1 MRSPRNS
8 LLPAILIPAAAAL
21 LLTTGMAATAGTAAA
36 QATGGIAFPPGPIP
50 GAAMAQAFAQ
60 TPRLPVSVNPT
71 KRGAPPGA
79 MVTNPSVSRSSVHQ
93 QSITRIRG
101 DAGYLAGFN
110 KGQPLAASRQ
120 PPVQP
125 VDPSFT
131 IIDAPFIVNNFNS
144 ALNFAFG
151 DGNVSQQ
158 QLGDGTAAGGAGPVE
173 TATPAPEPAPAPA
186 PAPAATAKPAGP
198 STLDTL
204 MSTAG
209 PLPHLPA
216 ALAHG
221 GVQVNNVNTTTNTA
235 VGIGN
240 RATQKTVTVQR

>member
-1 MRSPRNS
+1 MTMSPRTA
-8 LLPAILIPAAAAL
+8 LLPTVAAL
-21 LLTTGMAATAGTAAA
+21 LLTAGTAAA
-36 QATGGIAFPPGPIP
+36 QVTGGIAFPPGPIP
-50 GAAMAQAFAQ
+50 GAAMAQAFSQA
-60 TPRLPVSVNPT
+60 PRLPVSVNPT
-71 KRGAPPGA
+71 PRGAPPGA
-79 MVTNPSVSRSSVHQ
+79 MVTNPSVRRSSVNQ
-93 QSITRIRG
+93 QAITRIRG

-125 VDPSFT
+125 DPGFT

-158 QLGDGTAAGGAGPVE
+158 QLGDGAAGPVE
-173 TATPAPEPAPAPA
+173 TAAPAQPAPEPAPAPA
-186 PAPAATAKPAGP
+186 PSAKPAGP
-198 STLDTL
+198 STLDLL

-209 PLPHLPA
+209 PLPHLPT

-221 GVQVNNVNTTTNTA
+221 GVQFNNVNTVTNTA
-235 VGIGN
+235 VGMRN
-240 RATQKTVTVQR
+240 RATQTTVTVQR

>member
-1 MRSPRNS
+1 MTSPRTV
-8 LLPAILIPAAAAL
+8 LLPTVAVL
-21 LLTTGMAATAGTAAA
+21 LLTAGTAAA
-36 QATGGIAFPPGPIP
+36 QVTGGIAFPPGPIP
-50 GAAMAQAFAQ
+50 GAAMAQAFPQ

-71 KRGAPPGA
+71 PRGAPPGA
-79 MVTNPSVSRSSVHQ
+79 MVTNPSVRRSTMNQ
-93 QSITRIRG
+93 QAITRIRG

-125 VDPSFT
+125 ADPSFT

-151 DGNVSQQ
+151 DGNISQQ
-158 QLGDGTAAGGAGPVE
+158 QLGDGTATSTTGPVE
-173 TATPAPEPAPAPA
+173 TTTPAPAQEAAPPTAPT
-186 PAPAATAKPAGP
+186 PVAKPAGP
-198 STLDTL
+198 STLDML

-209 PLPHLPA
+209 PLPYLPA

-221 GVQVNNVNTTTNTA
+221 GVKVNNVNTTTNTA
-235 VGIGN
+235 VGKGN
-240 RATQKTVTVQR
+240 RATQTTVTVQR

>member
-1 MRSPRNS
+1 MTMSPRTA
-8 LLPAILIPAAAAL
+8 LLPTVAAL
-21 LLTTGMAATAGTAAA
+21 LLTAGTAAA
-36 QATGGIAFPPGPIP
+36 QVTGGIAFPPGPIP
-50 GAAMAQAFAQ
+50 GAAMAQAFSQA
-60 TPRLPVSVNPT
+60 PRLPVSVNPT
-71 KRGAPPGA
+71 PRGAPPGA
-79 MVTNPSVSRSSVHQ
+79 MVTNPSVRRSSVNQ
-93 QSITRIRG
+93 QAITRIRG

-125 VDPSFT
+125 DPGFT

-158 QLGDGTAAGGAGPVE
+158 QLGDGAAGPVE
-173 TATPAPEPAPAPA
+173 TAAPAQPAPEPAPAPA
-186 PAPAATAKPAGP
+186 PSAKPAGP
-198 STLDTL
+198 STLDLL

-209 PLPHLPA
+209 PLPHLPT

-221 GVQVNNVNTTTNTA
+221 GVQFNNVNTVTNTA
-235 VGIGN
+235 VGTRN
-240 RATQKTVTVQR
+240 RATQTTVTVQR

>member
-1 MRSPRNS
+1 MTMSPRTA
-8 LLPAILIPAAAAL
+8 LLPTVAAL
-21 LLTTGMAATAGTAAA
+21 LLTAGTAAA
-36 QATGGIAFPPGPIP
+36 QVTGGIAFPPGPIP
-50 GAAMAQAFAQ
+50 GAAMAQAFSQA
-60 TPRLPVSVNPT
+60 PRLPVSVNPT
-71 KRGAPPGA
+71 PRGAPPGA
-79 MVTNPSVSRSSVHQ
+79 MVTNPSVRRSSVNQ
-93 QSITRIRG
+93 QAITRIRG

-125 VDPSFT
+125 DPGFT

-158 QLGDGTAAGGAGPVE
+158 QLGDGSAAAGPVE
-173 TATPAPEPAPAPA
+173 TAAPAQPAPEPAPAPA
-186 PAPAATAKPAGP
+186 PSAKPAGP
-198 STLDTL
+198 STLDLL

-209 PLPHLPA
+209 PLPHLPT

-221 GVQVNNVNTTTNTA
+221 GVQFNNVNTVTNTA
-235 VGIGN
+235 VGTRN
-240 RATQKTVTVQR
+240 RATQTTVTVQR

>member
-1 MRSPRNS
+1 MTMSPRTA
-8 LLPAILIPAAAAL
+8 LLPTVAAL
-21 LLTTGMAATAGTAAA
+21 LLTAGTAAA
-36 QATGGIAFPPGPIP
+36 QVTGGIAFPPGPIP
-50 GAAMAQAFAQ
+50 GAAMAQAFSQA
-60 TPRLPVSVNPT
+60 PRLPVSVNPT
-71 KRGAPPGA
+71 PRGAPPGA
-79 MVTNPSVSRSSVHQ
+79 MVTNPSVRRSSVNQ
-93 QSITRIRG
+93 QAITRIRG

-125 VDPSFT
+125 DPGFT

-158 QLGDGTAAGGAGPVE
+158 QLGDGAAGPVE
-173 TATPAPEPAPAPA
+173 TAAPAQPAHEPAPAPA
-186 PAPAATAKPAGP
+186 PSAKPAGP
-198 STLDTL
+198 STLDLL

-209 PLPHLPA
+209 PLPHLPT

-221 GVQVNNVNTTTNTA
+221 GVQFNNVNTVTNTA
-235 VGIGN
+235 VGTRN
-240 RATQKTVTVQR
+240 RATQTTVTVQR

>member
-1 MRSPRNS
+1 MMSPRTV
-8 LLPAILIPAAAAL
+8 LLPTVAAL
-21 LLTTGMAATAGTAAA
+21 LLTAGTAAA
-36 QATGGIAFPPGPIP
+36 QVTGGIAFPPGPIP
-50 GAAMAQAFAQ
+50 GAAMAQAFSQ

-71 KRGAPPGA
+71 PRGAPPGA
-79 MVTNPSVSRSSVHQ
+79 MVTNPSVRRSTVNQ
-93 QSITRIRG
+93 QAITRIRG

-125 VDPSFT
+125 DPGFT

-158 QLGDGTAAGGAGPVE
+158 QLGDGAAGPVE
-173 TATPAPEPAPAPA
+173 TAAPAQPAPEPAPAPA
-186 PAPAATAKPAGP
+186 PSAKPAGP
-198 STLDTL
+198 STLDLL
-204 MSTAG
+204 MTTAG
-209 PLPHLPA
+209 PLPHLPT

-221 GVQVNNVNTTTNTA
+221 GVQFNNVNTVTNTA
-235 VGIGN
+235 VGTRN
-240 RATQKTVTVQR
+240 RATQNTVTVQR

>member
-1 MRSPRNS
+1 MTMSSRTT
-8 LLPAILIPAAAAL
+8 LLPTVAAL
-21 LLTTGMAATAGTAAA
+21 LLTAGTAAA
-36 QATGGIAFPPGPIP
+36 QVTGGIAFPPGPIP
-50 GAAMAQAFAQ
+50 GAAMAQAFSQA
-60 TPRLPVSVNPT
+60 PRLPVSVNPT
-71 KRGAPPGA
+71 PRGAPPGA
-79 MVTNPSVSRSSVHQ
+79 MVTNPSVRRSSVNQ
-93 QSITRIRG
+93 QAITRIRG

-125 VDPSFT
+125 DPGFT

-158 QLGDGTAAGGAGPVE
+158 QLGDGAAGPVE
-173 TATPAPEPAPAPA
+173 TAAPAQPAPEPAPAPA
-186 PAPAATAKPAGP
+186 PSAKPAGP
-198 STLDTL
+198 STLDLL

-209 PLPHLPA
+209 PLPHLPT

-221 GVQVNNVNTTTNTA
+221 GVQFNNVNTVTNTA
-235 VGIGN
+235 VGTHN
-240 RATQKTVTVQR
+240 RATQNTVTVQR

>member
-1 MRSPRNS
+1 MPSPRII
-8 LLPAILIPAAAAL
+8 LLSTAL
-21 LLTTGMAATAGTAAA
+21 LLTAGTAAA
-36 QATGGIAFPPGPIP
+36 QVSGGIAFPPGPIP

-60 TPRLPVSVNPT
+60 VPRLPVSVDPT
-71 KRGAPPGA
+71 RRGAPPGA
-79 MVTNPSVSRSSVHQ
+79 MVTNPSVSRSTMHQ

-101 DAGYLAGFN
+101 DAGYLAGFS

-131 IIDAPFIVNNFNS
+131 FIDAPFIVNNFNS

-151 DGNVSQQ
+151 DGNISQQ
-158 QLGDGTAAGGAGPVE
+158 QLGDDSAGPLETAA
-173 TATPAPEPAPAPA
+173 PAPAPEQEPAPAP
-186 PAPAATAKPAGP
+186 TAKPQGP
-198 STLDTL
+198 STLDLL

-209 PLPHLPA
+209 PLPHLPS
-216 ALAHG
+216 ALAQG

-235 VGIGN
+235 VGRHN
-240 RATQKTVTVQR
+240 RATQTTVTVQR

>member
-1 MRSPRNS
+1 MTMSPRTA
-8 LLPAILIPAAAAL
+8 LLPTVAAL
-21 LLTTGMAATAGTAAA
+21 LLTAGTAAA
-36 QATGGIAFPPGPIP
+36 QVTGGIAFPPGPIP
-50 GAAMAQAFAQ
+50 GAAMAQAFSQA
-60 TPRLPVSVNPT
+60 PRLPVSVNPT
-71 KRGAPPGA
+71 PRGAPPGA
-79 MVTNPSVSRSSVHQ
+79 MVTNPSVRRSSVNQ
-93 QSITRIRG
+93 QAITRIRG

-125 VDPSFT
+125 DPGFT

-158 QLGDGTAAGGAGPVE
+158 QLGDGSAGPVE
-173 TATPAPEPAPAPA
+173 TAAPAPPAPEPAPAPA
-186 PAPAATAKPAGP
+186 PSAKPAGP
-198 STLDTL
+198 STLDLL

-216 ALAHG
+216 ALANG
-221 GVQVNNVNTTTNTA
+221 GVQFNNVNTVTNTA
-235 VGIGN
+235 VGTRN
-240 RATQKTVTVQR
+240 RATQTTVTVQR

>member
-1 MRSPRNS
+1 M
-8 LLPAILIPAAAAL
+8 LLPRTTLLTTAAAL
-21 LLTTGMAATAGTAAA
+21 LLTAGTAAA
-36 QATGGIAFPPGPIP
+36 QVTGGIAFPPGPIP

-71 KRGAPPGA
+71 PRGAPPGA
-79 MVTNPSVSRSSVHQ
+79 MVTNPSLRRSTVNQ
-93 QSITRIRG
+93 QAITRIRG
-101 DAGYLAGFN
+101 DAGYLAGFS

-120 PPVQP
+120 PPP

-158 QLGDGTAAGGAGPVE
+158 QLGDGSAAGSGAPVE
-173 TATPAPEPAPAPA
+173 TAAPAPEPAPAPDPK
-186 PAPAATAKPAGP
+186 PAPAAKPAGP
-198 STLDTL
+198 STLDLL

-209 PLPHLPA
+209 PLPHLPS

-221 GVQVNNVNTTTNTA
+221 GVQFNNVNTTTNTA
-235 VGIGN
+235 VGTGN

>member
-1 MRSPRNS
+1 MKSPRTA
-8 LLPAILIPAAAAL
+8 LLPAITAL
-21 LLTTGMAATAGTAAA
+21 LLTAGTAAA
-36 QATGGIAFPPGPIP
+36 QTTGGIAFPPGPIP

-71 KRGAPPGA
+71 PRGAPPGA
-79 MVTNPSVSRSSVHQ
+79 MVTNPSLRRSAVNQ
-93 QSITRIRG
+93 QAITRIRG

-120 PPVQP
+120 PPP

-151 DGNVSQQ
+151 DGNISQQ
-158 QLGDGTAAGGAGPVE
+158 QLGDGSAGGSGAPAETAAPAH
-173 TATPAPEPAPAPA
+173 APEPAPAPA
-186 PAPAATAKPAGP
+186 PDPKPAPTAKPAGP
-198 STLDTL
+198 STLDLL

-209 PLPHLPA
+209 PLPHLPS

-221 GVQVNNVNTTTNTA
+221 GVQFNNVNTTTNTA
-235 VGIGN
+235 IGMGN

>member
-1 MRSPRNS
+1 MMSPRTA
-8 LLPAILIPAAAAL
+8 LLSTVTAL
-21 LLTTGMAATAGTAAA
+21 LLTAGTAEA
-36 QATGGIAFPPGPIP
+36 QVTGGIAFPPGPIP
-50 GAAMAQAFAQ
+50 GAAMAQAFSQA
-60 TPRLPVSVNPT
+60 PRLPVSVNPT
-71 KRGAPPGA
+71 PRGAPPGA
-79 MVTNPSVSRSSVHQ
+79 MVTNPSVRRSSVNQ
-93 QSITRIRG
+93 QAITRIRG

-125 VDPSFT
+125 DPGFT

-158 QLGDGTAAGGAGPVE
+158 QLGDGSAGPADTAA
-173 TATPAPEPAPAPA
+173 ATPPPPPPPEPAQPPAP
-186 PAPAATAKPAGP
+186 PAKPGGP
-198 STLDTL
+198 STLDLL

-209 PLPHLPA
+209 PLPHLPT

-221 GVQVNNVNTTTNTA
+221 GVQFNNVNTVTNTA
-235 VGIGN
+235 VGTRN
-240 RATQKTVTVQR
+240 RATQSTVTVQR

>member
-1 MRSPRNS
+1 MTMSPRTA
-8 LLPAILIPAAAAL
+8 LLPTVAAL
-21 LLTTGMAATAGTAAA
+21 LLTAGTAAA
-36 QATGGIAFPPGPIP
+36 QVTGGIAFPPGPIP
-50 GAAMAQAFAQ
+50 GAAMAQAFSQA
-60 TPRLPVSVNPT
+60 PRLPVSVNPT
-71 KRGAPPGA
+71 PRGAPPGA
-79 MVTNPSVSRSSVHQ
+79 MVTNPSVRRSSVNQ
-93 QSITRIRG
+93 QAITRIRG

-125 VDPSFT
+125 DPGFT

-158 QLGDGTAAGGAGPVE
+158 
-173 TATPAPEPAPAPA
+173 
-186 PAPAATAKPAGP
+186 PAGP
-198 STLDTL
+198 STLDLL

-209 PLPHLPA
+209 PLPHLPT

-221 GVQVNNVNTTTNTA
+221 GVQFNNVNTVTNTA
-235 VGIGN
+235 VGTRN
-240 RATQKTVTVQR
+240 RATQTTVTVQR

>member
-1 MRSPRNS
+1 MTSPRTV
-8 LLPAILIPAAAAL
+8 LLPTVAAL
-21 LLTTGMAATAGTAAA
+21 LLTAGTAAA
-36 QATGGIAFPPGPIP
+36 QVTGGIAFPPGPIP
-50 GAAMAQAFAQ
+50 GAAMAQAFSQ

-71 KRGAPPGA
+71 PRGAPPGA
-79 MVTNPSVSRSSVHQ
+79 MVTNPSVRRSTVNQ
-93 QSITRIRG
+93 QAITRIRG

-151 DGNVSQQ
+151 DGNISQQ
-158 QLGDGTAAGGAGPVE
+158 QLGDGATAGTAGPVE
-173 TATPAPEPAPAPA
+173 AAAPAPAPEPAPTPA
-186 PAPAATAKPAGP
+186 PTAKPAGP
-198 STLDTL
+198 STLDML

-221 GVQVNNVNTTTNTA
+221 GVQFNNVNTTTNTA
-235 VGIGN
+235 VGKGN
-240 RATQKTVTVQR
+240 RATQTTVTVQR

>member
-1 MRSPRNS
+1 MMSPRTV
-8 LLPAILIPAAAAL
+8 LLPTVAAL
-21 LLTTGMAATAGTAAA
+21 LLTAGTAAA
-36 QATGGIAFPPGPIP
+36 QVTGGIAFPPGPIP
-50 GAAMAQAFAQ
+50 GAAMAQAFSQ

-71 KRGAPPGA
+71 PRGAPPGA
-79 MVTNPSVSRSSVHQ
+79 MVTNPSVRRSTVNQ
-93 QSITRIRG
+93 QAITRIRG

-151 DGNVSQQ
+151 DGNISQQ
-158 QLGDGTAAGGAGPVE
+158 QLGDGTTGSTAGPVE
-173 TATPAPEPAPAPA
+173 AAAPAPAPEPAPVPA
-186 PAPAATAKPAGP
+186 PTAKPAGP
-198 STLDTL
+198 STLDML

-221 GVQVNNVNTTTNTA
+221 GVQFNNVNTTTNTA
-235 VGIGN
+235 VGKGN
-240 RATQKTVTVQR
+240 RATQTTVTVQR

>member
-1 MRSPRNS
+1 MMSPRTV
-8 LLPAILIPAAAAL
+8 LLPTVAAL
-21 LLTTGMAATAGTAAA
+21 LLTAGTAAA
-36 QATGGIAFPPGPIP
+36 QVTGGIAFPPGPIP
-50 GAAMAQAFAQ
+50 GAAMAQAFSQ

-71 KRGAPPGA
+71 PRGAPPGA
-79 MVTNPSVSRSSVHQ
+79 MVTNPSVRRSTVNQ
-93 QSITRIRG
+93 QAITRIRG

-151 DGNVSQQ
+151 DGNISQQ
-158 QLGDGTAAGGAGPVE
+158 QLGDGTTGSTTGPVE
-173 TATPAPEPAPAPA
+173 AAAPAPAPEPAPVPA
-186 PAPAATAKPAGP
+186 PTAKPAGP
-198 STLDTL
+198 STLDML

-221 GVQVNNVNTTTNTA
+221 GVQFNNVNTTTNTA
-235 VGIGN
+235 VGKGN
-240 RATQKTVTVQR
+240 RATQTTVTVQR

>member
-1 MRSPRNS
+1 MMSSRTVF
-8 LLPAILIPAAAAL
+8 LPAFAAL
-21 LLTTGMAATAGTAAA
+21 LLTAGTAAA
-36 QATGGIAFPPGPIP
+36 QVTGGIAFPPGPIP

-71 KRGAPPGA
+71 PRGAPPGA
-79 MVTNPSVSRSSVHQ
+79 MVTNPSLRRSSVNQ
-93 QSITRIRG
+93 QAITRIRG

-151 DGNVSQQ
+151 DGNISQQ
-158 QLGDGTAAGGAGPVE
+158 QLGDGTAAGSAGPVD
-173 TATPAPEPAPAPA
+173 TAAPAPAPEPAPLPAPA
-186 PAPAATAKPAGP
+186 PAPTAKPAGP
-198 STLDTL
+198 STLDML

-221 GVQVNNVNTTTNTA
+221 GVQFNNVNTTTNTA
-235 VGIGN
+235 VGTGN

>member
-1 MRSPRNS
+1 MTSPRTV
-8 LLPAILIPAAAAL
+8 LLPTIAAL
-21 LLTTGMAATAGTAAA
+21 LLTAGTAAA
-36 QATGGIAFPPGPIP
+36 QVTGGIAFPPGPIP

-60 TPRLPVSVNPT
+60 TPRLPVSENPT
-71 KRGAPPGA
+71 PRGAPPGA
-79 MVTNPSVSRSSVHQ
+79 MVTNPSVRRTSVNQ
-93 QSITRIRG
+93 QAITRIRG

-151 DGNVSQQ
+151 DGNISQQ
-158 QLGDGTAAGGAGPVE
+158 QLGDGSAGPTE
-173 TATPAPEPAPAPA
+173 KAAPAPAPEPAQPPAPAPA
-186 PAPAATAKPAGP
+186 PTAKPAGP
-198 STLDTL
+198 ATLDLL

-216 ALAHG
+216 ALANG
-221 GVQVNNVNTTTNTA
+221 GVQVNNVNSTTNTA
-235 VGIGN
+235 IGIGN

>member
-1 MRSPRNS
+1 MSSPRS
-8 LLPAILIPAAAAL
+8 ILLPTVIAL
-21 LLTTGMAATAGTAAA
+21 LLTAGTAAA
-36 QATGGIAFPPGPIP
+36 QVTGGIAFPPGPIP

-60 TPRLPVSVNPT
+60 TPRLPVSVDAT
-71 KRGAPPGA
+71 RRGAPPGA
-79 MVTNPSVSRSSVHQ
+79 MVTNPSVSRSSMHQ
-93 QSITRIRG
+93 RSITRIRG
-101 DAGYLAGFN
+101 DAGYLAGFS

-131 IIDAPFIVNNFNS
+131 FIDAPFIVNNFNS

-158 QLGDGTAAGGAGPVE
+158 QLGDDGAGPVE
-173 TATPAPEPAPAPA
+173 TSAPAPAPEPEPAPAPI
-186 PAPAATAKPAGP
+186 AKPQGP
-198 STLDTL
+198 STLDRL

-209 PLPHLPA
+209 PLPHLPS

-235 VGIGN
+235 VGRHN
-240 RATQKTVTVQR
+240 RATQTTVTVQR

>member
-1 MRSPRNS
+1 MTMSPRTA
-8 LLPAILIPAAAAL
+8 LLPTVAAL
-21 LLTTGMAATAGTAAA
+21 LLTAGTAAA
-36 QATGGIAFPPGPIP
+36 QVTGGTAFPPGPIP
-50 GAAMAQAFAQ
+50 GAAMAQAFSQA
-60 TPRLPVSVNPT
+60 PRLPVSVNPT
-71 KRGAPPGA
+71 PRGAPPGA
-79 MVTNPSVSRSSVHQ
+79 MVTNPSVRRSSVNQ
-93 QSITRIRG
+93 QAITRIRG

-125 VDPSFT
+125 DPGFT

-158 QLGDGTAAGGAGPVE
+158 QLGDGAAGPVE
-173 TATPAPEPAPAPA
+173 TAAPAQPAPEPAPAPA
-186 PAPAATAKPAGP
+186 PSAKPAGP
-198 STLDTL
+198 STLDLL

-209 PLPHLPA
+209 PLPHLPT

-221 GVQVNNVNTTTNTA
+221 GVQFNNVNTVTNTA
-235 VGIGN
+235 VGTHN
-240 RATQKTVTVQR
+240 RATQNTVTVQR

>member
-1 MRSPRNS
+1 MTSPRII
-8 LLPAILIPAAAAL
+8 LLSTAL
-21 LLTTGMAATAGTAAA
+21 LLTAGTASA
-36 QATGGIAFPPGPIP
+36 QVTGGIAFPSGPIP

-60 TPRLPVSVNPT
+60 VPRLPVSVDPNR
-71 KRGAPPGA
+71 RGAPPGA
-79 MVTNPSVSRSSVHQ
+79 MVTNPSVSRSSMHQ

-101 DAGYLAGFN
+101 DAGYLAGFS

-131 IIDAPFIVNNFNS
+131 FIDAPFIVNNFNS

-151 DGNVSQQ
+151 DGNISQQ
-158 QLGDGTAAGGAGPVE
+158 QLGDDGAGPVE
-173 TATPAPEPAPAPA
+173 TAAPAPAPEPEPAPAP
-186 PAPAATAKPAGP
+186 TAKPHGP
-198 STLDTL
+198 STLDLL

-209 PLPHLPA
+209 PLPHLPS
-216 ALAHG
+216 ALAQG

-235 VGIGN
+235 VGRSN
-240 RATQKTVTVQR
+240 RATQTTITVQR

>member
-1 MRSPRNS
+1 MTMSPRTA
-8 LLPAILIPAAAAL
+8 LLPTVAAL
-21 LLTTGMAATAGTAAA
+21 LLTAGTAAA
-36 QATGGIAFPPGPIP
+36 QVTGGIAFPPGPIP
-50 GAAMAQAFAQ
+50 GAAMAQAFSQA
-60 TPRLPVSVNPT
+60 PRLPVSVNPT
-71 KRGAPPGA
+71 PRGAPPGA
-79 MVTNPSVSRSSVHQ
+79 MVTNPSVRRSSVNQ
-93 QSITRIRG
+93 QAITRIRG

-125 VDPSFT
+125 DPGFT

-158 QLGDGTAAGGAGPVE
+158 QLGDGAAGPVE
-173 TATPAPEPAPAPA
+173 TADPAAQPAPEPAPAPA
-186 PAPAATAKPAGP
+186 PSAKPAGP
-198 STLDTL
+198 STLDLL

-209 PLPHLPA
+209 PLPHLPT

-221 GVQVNNVNTTTNTA
+221 GVQFNNVNTVTNTA
-235 VGIGN
+235 VGTRN
-240 RATQKTVTVQR
+240 RATQTTVTVQR

>member
-1 MRSPRNS
+1 MTMSPRTA
-8 LLPAILIPAAAAL
+8 LFPTVAAL
-21 LLTTGMAATAGTAAA
+21 LLTAGTAAA
-36 QATGGIAFPPGPIP
+36 QVSGGIAFPPGPIP
-50 GAAMAQAFAQ
+50 GAAMAQAFSQA
-60 TPRLPVSVNPT
+60 PRLPVSVNPT
-71 KRGAPPGA
+71 PRGAPPGA
-79 MVTNPSVSRSSVHQ
+79 MVTNPSVRRSSVNQ
-93 QSITRIRG
+93 QAITRIRG

-125 VDPSFT
+125 DPGFT

-158 QLGDGTAAGGAGPVE
+158 QLGDGTAGPVE
-173 TATPAPEPAPAPA
+173 TATPPAPEPAQ
-186 PAPAATAKPAGP
+186 PAAPSAKPAGP
-198 STLDTL
+198 STLDLL

-209 PLPHLPA
+209 PLPHLPT

-221 GVQVNNVNTTTNTA
+221 GVQFNNVNTVTNTA
-235 VGIGN
+235 VGTRN
-240 RATQKTVTVQR
+240 RATQTTVTVQR

>member
-1 MRSPRNS
+1 MKSSRTV
-8 LLPAILIPAAAAL
+8 LLPAFAAL
-21 LLTTGMAATAGTAAA
+21 LLTAGTAAA
-36 QATGGIAFPPGPIP
+36 QVTGGIAFPPGPIP

-71 KRGAPPGA
+71 PRGAPPGA
-79 MVTNPSVSRSSVHQ
+79 MVTNPSVRRSSVNQ
-93 QSITRIRG
+93 QAITRIRG

-151 DGNVSQQ
+151 DGNISQQ
-158 QLGDGTAAGGAGPVE
+158 QLGDGTAAGSAGPVE
-173 TATPAPEPAPAPA
+173 TAAPAPEPAPAP
-186 PAPAATAKPAGP
+186 TAKPAGP
-198 STLDTL
+198 STLDLL

-216 ALAHG
+216 ALANG
-221 GVQVNNVNTTTNTA
+221 GVQFNNVNTTTNTA
-235 VGIGN
+235 VGKGN
-240 RATQKTVTVQR
+240 RATQTTVTVQR